1 MIAARKHE
9 ETALDDGWMTLPQ
22 AAAALGCS
30 RLKVMNHVARNELTA
45 GVFADRTLISRES
58 VERLKASRAVPA

>member
-1 MIAARKHE
+1 MPAARKHE
-9 ETALDDGWMTLPQ
+9 EGPLEDGWMTVPQ

-30 RLKVMNHVARNELTA
+30 RLKVMNHVARNELSA

-58 VERLKASRAVPA
+58 VERLRR